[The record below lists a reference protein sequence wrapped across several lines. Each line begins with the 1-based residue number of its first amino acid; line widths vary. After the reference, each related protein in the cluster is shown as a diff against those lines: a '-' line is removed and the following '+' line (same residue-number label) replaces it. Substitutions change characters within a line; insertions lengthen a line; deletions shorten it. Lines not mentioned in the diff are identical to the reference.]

1 MIYLIHG
8 DEEFLRAEALAEIK
22 TALGPPEFAQLNT
35 AELDGA
41 RFSRADLHHACDA
54 MPFLAPR
61 RLVILNGALTAFARK
76 AQRGQ
81 GKGRGQ
87 ADAAGVRSAED
98 AGPSAG
104 EGGEALPAAAK
115 ELRGALIAYLAIQLV
130 VGGSGG
136 VIPPQVMGVL
146 FGAVAGIMVYI
157 SLDELLPTSR
167 AYGKDHDSIL
177 GLVAGMFVM
186 AVSMLLLG

>member
-104 EGGEALPAAAK
+104 ESGEALPAAVRNCA
-115 ELRGALIAYLAIQLV
+115 A
-130 VGGSGG
+130 
-136 VIPPQVMGVL
+136 P
-146 FGAVAGIMVYI
+146 
-157 SLDELLPTSR
+157 
-167 AYGKDHDSIL
+167 
-177 GLVAGMFVM
+177 
-186 AVSMLLLG
+186 